1 MVATTWSKCAFIL
14 TLWGLTNSPG
24 ARIFLVFLMASSH
37 LLLVVGGLGTYAP
50 ACGDP
55 KTSLR
60 PYYAGACLK
69 EAVVRSLFLLPI
81 GKNVPRTELLALLL
95 HFAPTFMG

>member
-81 GKNVPRTELLALLL
+81 GKNVSRTKLLALG
-95 HFAPTFMG
+95 MG